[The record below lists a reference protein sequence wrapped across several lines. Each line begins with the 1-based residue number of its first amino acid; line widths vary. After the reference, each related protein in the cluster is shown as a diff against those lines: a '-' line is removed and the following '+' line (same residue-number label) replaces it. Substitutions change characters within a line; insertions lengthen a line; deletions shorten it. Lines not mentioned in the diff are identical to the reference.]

1 MIRRPPESTRT
12 YTLFPYTTLFRSVVV
27 DRDLRQQADLHRAGE
42 AAQIE
47 VEPRA
52 VGRGA
57 ADLVE
62 LDRQDLHRTVEFGP
76 VLGQVAGEPAELLDV
91 LDQWRAN
98 ALRSEGH
105 TSELQTLMRSSYDV
119 LCLKKK
125 TKRETYAK
133 IGKEH

>member
-76 VLGQVAGEPAELLDV
+76 VLGQVARELAELLDV
-91 LDQWRAN
+91 LDQWRGN
-98 ALRSEGH
+98 GLRSE
-105 TSELQTLMRSSYDV
+105 ERRV
-119 LCLKKK
+119 
-125 TKRETYAK
+125 
-133 IGKEH
+133 GKECVSTRNSWWSPYHSTPKQTTLIQKRKNN